1 MDEGDVT
8 GHSAPGLDA
17 NGSRIRLMTSGD
29 FEHKNQQRWLDY
41 ERLVE
46 RLEKGGADPQAGH
59 LPRRFRELC
68 VDLALAE
75 ARMYGLRITERLNA
89 LVIRGYKLIYRTH
102 RTRWE
107 QVVAFV
113 AGEFPRTV
121 RREWRLF
128 WLCNLVFWLPFVA
141 MMVSSVHEISWIQA
155 VLGADG
161 MAAMEQMYGGKE
173 EQLAHLRSEY
183 GSNFMMFCFYIY
195 NNVAIDFRIFAGGM
209 AAGLG
214 TVFFLVFNGF
224 HLGAAA
230 GYVNHACNPESFW
243 SFASGHSSFELLG
256 MVVSGMA
263 GMRLGLA
270 ILRPGR
276 LPRVRALAEAGK
288 QALPLIYGA
297 ALMTTVAAAIE
308 GFWSAQRIPSELK
321 YGFGI
326 AGWILLALYFLLA
339 GRGRGH
345 AA

>member
-1 MDEGDVT
+1 
-8 GHSAPGLDA
+8 
-17 NGSRIRLMTSGD
+17 MTPGD
-29 FEHKNQQRWLDY
+29 FEHQNAERWAEY
-41 ERLVE
+41 ERLVDGVE
-46 RLEKGGADPQAGH
+46 DGKPTPHAEQ

-68 VDLALAE
+68 LDLSLAE
-75 ARMYGLRITERLNA
+75 SRMYGSRITERLNA
-89 LVIRGYKLIYRTH
+89 LVIRGYELIYRT
-102 RTRWE
+102 RRGGWE
-107 QVVAFV
+107 NAVAFV
-113 AGEFPRTV
+113 AVKFPQAV

-128 WLCNLVFWLPFVA
+128 WLCSAVFWLPFFVTMFSA
-141 MMVSSVHEISWIQA
+141 GPDIRWIQA

-161 MAAMEQMYGGKE
+161 MASMEQMYGGRE
-173 EQLAHLRSEY
+173 EQLSHLRSEY

-214 TVFFLVFNGF
+214 TLFFLVFNGL

-243 SFASGHSSFELLG
+243 TFVAGHSSFELLG

-276 LPRVRALAEAGK
+276 LPRVRALVEASK

-297 ALMTTVAAAIE
+297 ALLTTLAAVVE
-308 GFWSAQRIPSELK
+308 GFWSAQSLPSMLK
-321 YGFGI
+321 YAVGI
-326 AGWILLALYFLLA
+326 IGWVLHIAYFLMA
-339 GRGRGH
+339 GRRSGH